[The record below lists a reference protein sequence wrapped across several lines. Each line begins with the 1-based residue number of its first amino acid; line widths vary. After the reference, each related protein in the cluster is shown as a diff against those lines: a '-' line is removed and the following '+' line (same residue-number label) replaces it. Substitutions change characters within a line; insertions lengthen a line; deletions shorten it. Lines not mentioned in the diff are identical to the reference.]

1 MGRHMT
7 CSIFILLARPSLN
20 RCTIVIVLDRVSLSL
35 ADGACCIMDTIVSN
49 VALMASIF
57 HEALKHFIARVFIS
71 KGALLA
77 VVLFAV
83 VFVDGG

>member
-1 MGRHMT
+1 MGRHVT
-7 CSIFILLARPSLN
+7 CSVFVLLTRFSLH
-20 RCTIVIVLDRVSLSL
+20 RSAIVVVLDRVSLCL
-35 ADGACCIMDTIVSN
+35 ADGACGIMDTIVSN

-57 HEALKHFIARVFIS
+57 HEALKHFIAWVFIS